1 MSQQL
6 RERIVHR
13 LLIPLWKGIDSNYKS
28 NYRSNIW
35 EQFEDNVRSAAR
47 AQTLSLF
54 YSNLC
59 KKMSIAVHQKD
70 AAKVSAELSSGDD
83 RIILKILRDETPT
96 LLVMVQVENEQ
107 RRDEWKREH
116 ETIEETTAK
125 GEGDDT
131 DTTALF

>member
-1 MSQQL
+1 
-6 RERIVHR
+6 
-13 LLIPLWKGIDSNYKS
+13 
-28 NYRSNIW
+28 
-35 EQFEDNVRSAAR
+35 
-47 AQTLSLF
+47 
-54 YSNLC
+54 
-59 KKMSIAVHQKD
+59 MSIAVHQKD
-70 AAKVSAELSSGDD
+70 AAKVSAELSSGED

-96 LLVMVQVENEQ
+96 LVVMVQVENEQ